1 MAVGTLIRLIGW
13 GEFHFAVLRMA
24 CVGSW
29 YRGEKIKF
37 SNKKELVALGF
48 VADGTVA
55 FFHPR
60 HIVCIFVFSWVVLT
74 TWIYILARSY
84 VPALEKQVKNKVR
97 EQS

>member
-24 CVGSW
+24 RVGSW

-55 FFHPR
+55 SFHPG
-60 HIVCIFVFSWVVLT
+60 HIVYFCVLVGGLNNLDL
-74 TWIYILARSY
+74 YLGKELCPS
-84 VPALEKQVKNKVR
+84 LR
-97 EQS
+97 ETSQK